1 MAGKV
6 WIDEA
11 DADTAR
17 LEVSLVAPLSLGW
30 FGLLG
35 SLNRCEL
42 SLERQR
48 MPDGVWINTKQVLFI
63 QFRRLAATLRFRT
76 KEECTGFQKVEA
88 KR

>member
-48 MPDGVWINTKQVLFI
+48 MPDGVWINTKQILLI
-63 QFRRLAATLRFRT
+63 QFRKLATTLRFRT
-76 KEECTGFQKVEA
+76 KEECSSFQKLEA